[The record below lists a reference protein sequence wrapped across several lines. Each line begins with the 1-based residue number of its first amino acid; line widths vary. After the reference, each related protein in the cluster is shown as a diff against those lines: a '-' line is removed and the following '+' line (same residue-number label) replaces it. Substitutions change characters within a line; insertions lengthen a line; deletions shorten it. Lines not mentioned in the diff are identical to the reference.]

1 MRKLWVTQQRRP
13 VLRWASLLLRLSYP
27 PPEGDAVTTETP
39 QQPASSDLL
48 RGTPR
53 AIPARGLS
61 EEDCRKFGY
70 LVGQKANGDQVQIA
84 VYRDKMAVPSQKLR
98 GK

>member
-1 MRKLWVTQQRRP
+1 M
-13 VLRWASLLLRLSYP
+13 
-27 PPEGDAVTTETP
+27 DTETLP
-39 QQPASSDLL
+39 QHLPTATCC
-48 RGTPR
+48 GTAR

-84 VYRDKMAVPSQKLR
+84 VQRQEWPCRGAEAARQGQVVPDDRRLAR
-98 GK
+98 T